1 MKNKKALL
9 TCEKE
14 NKQGTILSKQLKV
27 NLYDSSEQPNEGS
40 PGVVS
45 SLTGKNASNSC
56 LQFP

>member
-1 MKNKKALL
+1 VKSKKALL

-45 SLTGKNASNSC
+45 RV
-56 LQFP
+56 